1 MKTKLQSEFDVPS
14 TNHPHDAC
22 SKYDKEDGGAMF
34 VEWWDIS
41 LRWGFYNLYDT
52 IGMDDGVMYELRSP
66 SVAVFNAREIN
77 SIALLYLTNEDAITD
92 KDSVHCVV

>member
-1 MKTKLQSEFDVPS
+1 
-14 TNHPHDAC
+14 
-22 SKYDKEDGGAMF
+22 MF
-34 VEWWDIS
+34 VKRRDIS
-41 LRWGFYNLYDT
+41 LWWGFYNLYDT

-92 KDSVHCVV
+92 DYGVHSVV